1 VAAVVV
7 TCDPGWWLEPCLR
20 ALADQEYPQLAV
32 LVVDAGSADD
42 PTPRV
47 AEVAP
52 SAFVRRVRRR
62 RGFAA
67 AANEALETVEG
78 ASYLLLCHDDVVP
91 AAGAVRAMVDE
102 ALRSNAAIVTPKL
115 VEWAAPDRLLS
126 VGMGLD
132 HYGTPVP
139 LLERGELDQQQ
150 HDVVRDVFFAPSA
163 CVLVRADLFATLGGF
178 DPGFG
183 VVGEDADL
191 GWRCRLAGGRV
202 VSAPSARVRHLEAT
216 EQGHRGVDGSL
227 HDLGAPVDLD
237 ASARVA
243 RPTVARADADDAAP
257 PDAAPPDAAPPDAA
271 PPDAAPPDAAPPDD
285 DVLPDDVPRDAAL
298 PGPVPP
304 DAAPPDAAERWDL
317 RRWDEEDDAAPAPA
331 AAELPH
337 HVGRRRRPADV
348 WRDDEDEEEWEWS
361 ARRRRHEQDLAD
373 RRSESETRSAD
384 SVALD
389 DLRAEARLRLLAG
402 DSSAARAVSRLAAL
416 LVAGVLEAALTLV
429 RRGRRVA
436 RRVLAPWA
444 VLLRDTRAIARHRAA
459 ARRIRV
465 VPHATVMAAQ
475 VHGPSRVR
483 AALRGRPGA
492 DDRPLTWE
500 PRRQAGTAAVWVA
513 LAVVAFGT
521 RQLLTGHLPTI
532 GELGAWPSAGT
543 LARVAMSGWRSTGL
557 GTSGP
562 APTALALLAVAGVV
576 FLGHTTLLQ
585 HVVVLGMLPLGAWGA
600 LRLARPLGTR
610 SARVAACIAYLVVP
624 LPYNAIAAGRWSGL
638 VAYAALP
645 WLLGL
650 LIRTTALAPFV
661 VATGVTTGPGPR
673 PPLSPLRRIVAT
685 ALLLGAAGA
694 VEPALLP
701 LALLVGLAL
710 GLACAVTGARAAAR
724 RPMRLAIGGAVGALV
739 LLAPWVVGW
748 LPPVGEW
755 AGFAGPA
762 TAGRAAHL
770 STLLRFQTGPL
781 GAGPLGYALLVV
793 AAFPLLVGRDWR
805 VLWATRLWIV
815 ALGSFA
821 LAWAAQH
828 GALGIGWPPTDVLL
842 APAGACLALAAGLGM
857 AAFEVDLPGYHFG
870 WRQAASVIA
879 GAAAIAA
886 CLPVLFRSV
895 DGRWRQPSTGYDTVL
910 SWMAAKR
917 ADGEFRV
924 LWVGDPRVL
933 PIAGWRLDRETAY
946 ATSVDGVADVTDQ
959 WPGTSRG
966 PTRLL
971 AQALTLTR
979 RGLTADLGHLLA
991 PMGVRY
997 IVVVDATSPLETS
1010 ADSLSPVPADL
1021 TVGLGSQLDVE
1032 ALDRAPAFTV
1042 YQNDAWAPMRVQL
1055 PDGAVAAAQLDDP
1068 RAARTVDLT
1077 AGTPVLPRASG
1088 PTTARGT
1095 LAAGAVVEVA
1105 QAPSGHWHLRVDGT
1119 GASRQ
1124 PAFGSANLF
1133 TTTAGGSAT
1142 LSYATPIGWRIAV
1155 VGDALVWLLALVAV
1169 LRGRRRLPDEDAD
1182 GEPPA
1187 KRLVVLAGVGS

>member
-1 VAAVVV
+1 
-7 TCDPGWWLEPCLR
+7 
-20 ALADQEYPQLAV
+20 
-32 LVVDAGSADD
+32 
-42 PTPRV
+42 
-47 AEVAP
+47 
-52 SAFVRRVRRR
+52 
-62 RGFAA
+62 
-67 AANEALETVEG
+67 
-78 ASYLLLCHDDVVP
+78 
-91 AAGAVRAMVDE
+91 M
-102 ALRSNAAIVTPKL
+102 
-115 VEWAAPDRLLS
+115 
-126 VGMGLD
+126 
-132 HYGTPVP
+132 
-139 LLERGELDQQQ
+139 
-150 HDVVRDVFFAPSA
+150 
-163 CVLVRADLFATLGGF
+163 
-178 DPGFG
+178 
-183 VVGEDADL
+183 
-191 GWRCRLAGGRV
+191 
-202 VSAPSARVRHLEAT
+202 
-216 EQGHRGVDGSL
+216 
-227 HDLGAPVDLD
+227 
-237 ASARVA
+237 
-243 RPTVARADADDAAP
+243 
-257 PDAAPPDAAPPDAA
+257 
-271 PPDAAPPDAAPPDD
+271 
-285 DVLPDDVPRDAAL
+285 
-298 PGPVPP
+298 PP

-724 RPMRLAIGGAVGALV
+724 AAHAPRHRGCGRRPRPPRALGGGVAPTRRRMGGFRRSRHRGPRRASEHAAAVPDRPVGCRAPRLRPPRRGRVPAPGRSGLAGAVGDPTV
-739 LLAPWVVGW
+739 DRRVGFVRPR
-748 LPPVGEW
+748 L
-755 AGFAGPA
+755 
-762 TAGRAAHL
+762 GRATRCARDRVAPH
-770 STLLRFQTGPL
+770 RRAPR
-781 GAGPLGYALLVV
+781 AGG
-793 AAFPLLVGRDWR
+793 
-805 VLWATRLWIV
+805 
-815 ALGSFA
+815 
-821 LAWAAQH
+821 
-828 GALGIGWPPTDVLL
+828 
-842 APAGACLALAAGLGM
+842 GACLALAAGLGM

-895 DGRWRQPSTGYDTVL
+895 DGRWRQPSTGYDSVL